1 MFSECYILHWGGKK
15 GKEKKISFSP
25 IFLSFFH
32 LLSKGKTIW
41 KANLGSL
48 WWFNLTT
55 NWFLSSFFQI
65 VVGHQWML
73 RQLLA
78 CLIPLIKGH
87 CGSKTETNG
96 FFILH
101 LSALQSNGTGSPLRV
116 FLFRCIVS
124 SFNKVKRGGGRGWR
138 KKESN
143 PIFLVPVSYVAW
155 SDFFFFPELELGK
168 AFEIQPV
175 FMKVIFLWDFAY
187 NENNPGC
194 IFFLIIEIR
203 PISCASSCLIWLK
216 SSCLLISI
224 LSSPCVPFAFSC
236 PVLTNPKMER
246 NNIKLLGWFRQV
258 IVCVCRMP
266 FIWGT
271 QRAWGTVSQR
281 AQLQHKGHGTAIV
294 M

>member
-155 SDFFFFPELELGK
+155 SDFFFFSWTWIRKSIWDTACFYESDFPLRFCVQWE
-168 AFEIQPV
+168 QPRV
-175 FMKVIFLWDFAY
+175 YFFSHNRNQAY
-187 NENNPGC
+187 QLC
-194 IFFLIIEIR
+194 ILMPYLIKKQL
-203 PISCASSCLIWLK
+203 PIN
-216 SSCLLISI
+216 
-224 LSSPCVPFAFSC
+224 FH
-236 PVLTNPKMER
+236 
-246 NNIKLLGWFRQV
+246 
-258 IVCVCRMP
+258 P
-266 FIWGT
+266 FISLCPICFLLSRSDKPEDGE
-271 QRAWGTVSQR
+271 
-281 AQLQHKGHGTAIV
+281 K
-294 M
+294 